1 MRRTTT
7 ISWPGLAIPALL
19 AGLLLL
25 AGCGSSPTHNYYL
38 LQATSTASEAAD
50 PGISLGIGPV
60 TVPEY
65 LNRNAMVYSGP
76 GNRLHVSRLD
86 RWAEPLQDSIPRV
99 LGLNLAAELGTQD
112 LRPHPWQRSQFPDL
126 AVQLWLLQLDVRDGD
141 AELVAEWRL
150 HRPRDDEELERRISR
165 LSTPLP
171 GGNWQPDAAAAAYS
185 ELLQTLS
192 GEIAAAAR
200 RAQPATD

>member
-1 MRRTTT
+1 M
-7 ISWPGLAIPALL
+7 ALL

-25 AGCGSSPTHNYYL
+25 GGCGSSPTHNYYL
-38 LQATSTASEAAD
+38 LKAAD
-50 PGISLGIGPV
+50 APSRATDSGLALGIGPV

-76 GNRLHVSRLD
+76 GNRLHVARLD
-86 RWAEPLQDSIPRV
+86 RWAEPLQESIPRV

-112 LRPHPWQRSQFPDL
+112 LRPHPWQRSEFPDL
-126 AVQLWLLQLDVRDGD
+126 AVQLWLLQLDARDGD

-150 HRPRDDEELERRISR
+150 HRPRDGEELERRISR

-171 GGNWQPDAAAAAYS
+171 SRDWQPDAAAAAYS
-185 ELLQTLS
+185 ELLRTLA

-200 RAQPATD
+200 AAESVKD